1 LRKKLAIIGR
11 GTAGSLGAM
20 HFTHFKSSQ
29 WDIEWHYDP
38 AIPTQAVGEG
48 AVLQLP
54 DALENCLD
62 FSSRNLPEIDGSIK
76 SGIYKENWGKLGTK
90 FTHDFPNAR
99 ISYHFNALRL
109 QDYIH
114 NKIKGR
120 IKYVEGNVA
129 HEQIDADFILNCSG
143 KPKDFSQ
150 YVMSDYIPVNS
161 VHVTQCY
168 WEAPRFTHTLTIA
181 RPYGWVFGIPLLNR
195 CSIGYIYNKDINT
208 LEEVKAD
215 VQNIFDQYNLTPS
228 ENTNTFAFN
237 SYYRAK
243 NTDGHI
249 VYNGNSSF
257 FLEPLEATSIGSMDY
272 INKLAFDLWDNVGNI
287 SAVNQRYEILMQS
300 TELIIMLHYFAG
312 SIYKTPFWD
321 YAMERGNKLI
331 SKAVNQTAVKQMF
344 SNALERINLKN
355 KGYIGRLPDEIC
367 NSLDYNLLNYSWHA
381 RSFAQNI
388 VGLGIEKK
396 IKALTN
402 QKTNIINLQD
412 SKLEKQY
419 TGINNGKNNRSST
432 HTTRPIGASRD

>member
-1 LRKKLAIIGR
+1 MRKKLAIIGR

-20 HFTHFKSSQ
+20 HFSHFKSNQ

-48 AVLQLP
+48 SVLTLSES
-54 DALENCLD
+54 LETCLD
-62 FSSRNLPEIDGSIK
+62 FSNRDLPEIDGSIK

-90 FTHDFPNAR
+90 FTHDFPNSRMA
-99 ISYHFNALRL
+99 YHFNALRL

-114 NKIKGR
+114 NKLEGR
-120 IKYVEGNVA
+120 IRYVEGNTTS
-129 HEQIDADFILNCSG
+129 EQIDADFIFDCSG

-150 YVMSDYIPVNS
+150 CLVSDYIPVNS

-168 WEAPRFTHTLTIA
+168 WDAPRFTHTLTIA

-215 VQNIFDQYNLTPS
+215 VQNIFDQYNLNPS

-237 SYYRAK
+237 SYYRTN
-243 NTDGHI
+243 NTDGRI
-249 VYNGNSSF
+249 VYNGNRSF
-257 FLEPLEATSIGSMDY
+257 FLEPLEATSISSMDY
-272 INKLAFDLWDNVGNI
+272 INKLSFDLWENNI
-287 SAVNQRYEILMQS
+287 TILDANKSYNTLMQG
-300 TELIIMLHYFAG
+300 TELVIMLHYFAG

-331 SKAVNQTAVKQMF
+331 SKSVNQSAVKEMF
-344 SNALERINLKN
+344 SNALEIINLKN
-355 KGYIGRLPDEIC
+355 KGYIARQPEKI
-367 NSLDYNLLNYSWHA
+367 NSSVEYGLLHYTWPK

-388 VGLGIEKK
+388 VGLGIKK
-396 IKALTN
+396 EIKALTN

-432 HTTRPIGASRD
+432 HTTRPIGAARD